1 MRIAGIVNDSIVDG
15 PGLRYTIF
23 SQGCSHNCPGCHN
36 PETHSFDGGFEID
49 TESIISEISKNPLL
63 SGVTFSGG
71 DPIEQPAPFL
81 ELAKAIKKM
90 ELNIWMYTGYTYE
103 ELTSMHNPIIQELLS
118 YVDVIVDGPYI
129 ESKRQLD
136 LEFRGSSNQRIIK
149 REK

>member
-90 ELNIWMYTGYTYE
+90 NLNIWMYTGYTYE
-103 ELTSMHNPIIQELLS
+103 ELTSMQDPIIQELLS